1 MFERGIAID
10 HINGFSA
17 LIIQLGFVDISFD
30 NEFKALTLLSSLLES
45 WNALVVV
52 VRNSMGLPKLT
63 KDHVV
68 GLILSETRKMVI
80 NFIVY

>member
-10 HINGFSA
+10 HINGFNA

-30 NEFKALTLLSSLLES
+30 NEFKALTLFSSLLES